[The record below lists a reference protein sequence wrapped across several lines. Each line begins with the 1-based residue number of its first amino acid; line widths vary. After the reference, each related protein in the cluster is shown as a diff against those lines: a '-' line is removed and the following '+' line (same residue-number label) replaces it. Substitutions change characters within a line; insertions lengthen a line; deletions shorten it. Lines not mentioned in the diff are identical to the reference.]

1 MISQKSST
9 KTDSRF
15 SLSGAGRFLICKA
28 RSNWAS
34 FLLYSCLAL
43 IIPIFVLA
51 GMGYTVGIE
60 RGKLLLEMLQDESAQ
75 LLFTCAAVAAALLS
89 SVYAWRNTHTKAG
102 NHFEHK
108 LPLTRNAL
116 FLSNSLFG
124 LLLFAVPFLI
134 MMLIF
139 TIIGACNCGSLYASF
154 MAELLKI
161 TVYTLAFYILYY
173 SVFTFSAVVCGNT
186 AVHVAFSLIV
196 LFIPFT
202 LSFCLRNIFEM
213 TFGWDIA
220 KSTLLD
226 ILNTSPISLYT
237 RFGVLAEMSI
247 GKVFLW
253 SLYAIIGATVIIAI
267 TSVLN
272 IFLKSER
279 AGNAFTYNGI
289 KVTVKYIIIFI
300 IMTLGACLLADNSAR
315 NAGGIII
322 SCLLLALI
330 GFACNIVL
338 NMIMYRGVRRGAL
351 KGIRAFACVALVCLI
366 IMGAMILRAGK
377 APAELSSGFCR
388 EIIIFDN
395 DYDYENRRVYLITDK
410 DDIEH
415 LMDIISNSKY
425 TEINVSYEESSNLVN
440 TTPVDIKEVDNA
452 TDGYLQNSFHATII
466 VNTAFG
472 STLRNYFN
480 YDFISE
486 DDARFIEKLKNKTT
500 VEDALISLSKSCEV
514 YACSTGFVS
523 GTFRSSGL
531 DDILR
536 DVYLPE
542 LKEMY
547 GLDYVD
553 FSMKSAYSAFCI
565 DGYGNSITLPIYS
578 DMVKTQAAIKKLY
591 DGKEFPDAPAFS
603 AEEIVENQCREIM
616 ITCDIYGVIR
626 TPGGDYHSDQDYFKS
641 IGRNLSVNV
650 PSEKLSMMALIDYLI
665 ENPDAEK
672 YNSSLIYATEEDEKE
687 GKDPIARVDIN
698 AYIKLE
704 THPSRER
711 LRSVFVPFNRE
722 TAKILD
728 IDYDGLVAE
737 ILAFIAENENT
748 ESAD

>member
-60 RGKLLLEMLQDESAQ
+60 RGKLLLGMLQDESAQ
-75 LLFTCAAVAAALLS
+75 ILFTCAAVAAALLS

-102 NHFEHK
+102 NYFEHK

-139 TIIGACNCGSLYASF
+139 TVIGACNCGSLYASF

-196 LFIPFT
+196 LFIPYM
-202 LSFCLRNIFEM
+202 LSSCLRNIFEM
-213 TFGWDIA
+213 TFGWRIA

-237 RFGVLAEMSI
+237 RFGSLVDMSI
-247 GKVFLW
+247 GKVFLG
-253 SLYAIIGATVIIAI
+253 SLYVLIGATVIITIA
-267 TSVLN
+267 SVLN

-289 KVTVKYIIIFI
+289 RVTVKYNIIFI
-300 IMTLGACLLADNSAR
+300 IMTLVACLLADTSAR

-366 IMGAMILRAGK
+366 IMSAMILRSGK
-377 APAELSSGFCR
+377 APVELSSGFCR
-388 EIIIFDN
+388 EVIMFDN
-395 DYDYENRRVYLITDK
+395 ENEYGKRRVYLITDK
-410 DDIEH
+410 DDIRR
-415 LMDIISNSKY
+415 LMEIASNRKY
-425 TEINVSYEESSNLVN
+425 TDLNIGYEESY
-440 TTPVDIKEVDNA
+440 TPVDTKDVDNA
-452 TDGYLQNSFHATII
+452 TYGYLSNSFHAAII
-466 VNTAFG
+466 VNTVFG

-486 DDARFIEKLKNKTT
+486 DDARFIEKLKNKAT

-514 YACSTGFVS
+514 YACSAGFVS
-523 GTFRSSGL
+523 GTFRNSGL

-626 TPGGDYHSDQDYFKS
+626 TPGGDYHSDQDYF
-641 IGRNLSVNV
+641 RNLSVNV
-650 PSEKLSMMALIDYLI
+650 PSEKLSMMALIDYII

>member
-60 RGKLLLEMLQDESAQ
+60 RGKLLLGMLQDESAQ
-75 LLFTCAAVAAALLS
+75 ILFTCAAVAAALLS

-102 NHFEHK
+102 NYFEHK

-139 TIIGACNCGSLYASF
+139 TVIGACNCGSLYASF

-196 LFIPFT
+196 LFIPYM
-202 LSFCLRNIFEM
+202 LSSCLRNIFEM
-213 TFGWDIA
+213 TFGWRIA

-237 RFGVLAEMSI
+237 SFGSLVDMSI
-247 GKVFLW
+247 GKVFLG
-253 SLYAIIGATVIIAI
+253 SLYVLIGATVIITIA
-267 TSVLN
+267 SVLN

-289 KVTVKYIIIFI
+289 RVTVKYIIIFI
-300 IMTLGACLLADNSAR
+300 IMTLVACLLADNSAR

-366 IMGAMILRAGK
+366 IMSAMILRSGK
-377 APAELSSGFCR
+377 APVELSSGFCR
-388 EIIIFDN
+388 EVIMFDN
-395 DYDYENRRVYLITDK
+395 ENEYGKRRVYLITDK
-410 DDIEH
+410 DDIRR
-415 LMDIISNSKY
+415 LMEIASNRKY
-425 TEINVSYEESSNLVN
+425 TDLNIGYKESY
-440 TTPVDIKEVDNA
+440 TPVDTKDVDNA
-452 TDGYLQNSFHATII
+452 TYGYLSNSFHAAII
-466 VNTAFG
+466 VNTIFG

-486 DDARFIEKLKNKTT
+486 DDARFIEKLKNKAT

-514 YACSTGFVS
+514 YACSAGFVS
-523 GTFRSSGL
+523 GTFRNSGL

-616 ITCDIYGVIR
+616 ITCDIYGVAR

-650 PSEKLSMMALIDYLI
+650 PSEKLSMMALIDYII

>member
-1 MISQKSST
+1 MISQKFST

-51 GMGYTVGIE
+51 GMGYTVGTE
-60 RGKLLLEMLQDESAQ
+60 RGKLLLEMMQDEIAQ
-75 LLFTCAAVAAALLS
+75 MLFTYAAVAAALLA

-102 NHFEHK
+102 NCFEHK

-139 TIIGACNCGSLYASF
+139 TVIGAFNCGDLYAAF

-202 LSFCLRNIFEM
+202 LSFCLRSIFEM

-226 ILNTSPISLYT
+226 ILNTSPISLYA
-237 RFGVLAEMSI
+237 RFGNLVEMSI
-247 GKVFLW
+247 GKVFLG
-253 SLYAIIGATVIIAI
+253 SLYVLIGATVIIAI
-267 TSVLN
+267 ASVLN

-300 IMTLGACLLADNSAR
+300 IMTLGACLLSDNSAR

-351 KGIRAFACVALVCLI
+351 KGIRTFACVALVCLI
-366 IMGAMILRAGK
+366 IMSAMILRSGK
-377 APAELSSGFCR
+377 APAELSPGFCR

-410 DDIEH
+410 GDIEH

-425 TEINVSYEESSNLVN
+425 TEINVSYEESSNLVS
-440 TTPVDIKEVDNA
+440 TTPVDIKEGDNA
-452 TDGYLQNSFHATII
+452 TDGYLPNSFHATII

-472 STLRNYFN
+472 STLRNYIN
-480 YDFISE
+480 YENISDE
-486 DDARFIEKLKNKTT
+486 DARFIEKLKNKTT
-500 VEDALISLSKSCEV
+500 IEDALISLSKSCEV
-514 YACSTGFVS
+514 YAYSTGFVS
-523 GTFRSSGL
+523 KTFRNSGL
-531 DDILR
+531 GDILR

-547 GLDYVD
+547 GLDSVY

-565 DGYGNSITLPIYS
+565 DGYGTGIMLPIYS

-603 AEEIVENQCREIM
+603 AEEIIENQCREIM
-616 ITCDIYGVIR
+616 VTCDIYGVSR
-626 TPGGDYHSDQDYFKS
+626 TAEIIILGGQDYYQS
-641 IGRNLSVNV
+641 IGRNFSAKN
-650 PSEKLSMMALIDYLI
+650 PEEKLAMIALINYLT

-672 YNSSLIYATEEDEKE
+672 YSSLIYATEEDEKAD
-687 GKDPIARVDIN
+687 KDPLASAEVN
-698 AYIKLE
+698 AYIRIG
-704 THPSRER
+704 TTPSSER
-711 LRSVFVPFNRE
+711 MVGIHLAFNRE

-737 ILAFIAENENT
+737 ILAFIAGEENT

>member
-60 RGKLLLEMLQDESAQ
+60 RGKLLLGMLQDESAQ
-75 LLFTCAAVAAALLS
+75 ILFTCAAVAAALLS

-102 NHFEHK
+102 NYFEHK

-139 TIIGACNCGSLYASF
+139 TVIGACNCGSLYASF

-196 LFIPFT
+196 LFIPYT

-213 TFGWDIA
+213 TFGWRIA

-237 RFGVLAEMSI
+237 RFGSLVDMSI
-247 GKVFLW
+247 GKVFLG
-253 SLYAIIGATVIIAI
+253 SLYVLIGATVIITIA
-267 TSVLN
+267 SVLN

-289 KVTVKYIIIFI
+289 RVTVKYIIIFI
-300 IMTLGACLLADNSAR
+300 IMTLVACLLADNSAR

-366 IMGAMILRAGK
+366 IMSAMILRSGK
-377 APAELSSGFCR
+377 APVELSSGFCR
-388 EIIIFDN
+388 EVIMFDN
-395 DYDYENRRVYLITDK
+395 ENEYGKRRVYLITDK
-410 DDIEH
+410 DDIRR
-415 LMDIISNSKY
+415 LMEIASNRKY
-425 TEINVSYEESSNLVN
+425 TDLNIGYEESY
-440 TTPVDIKEVDNA
+440 TPVDTKDIDNA
-452 TDGYLQNSFHATII
+452 TYGYLSNSFHAAII
-466 VNTAFG
+466 VNTVFG

-514 YACSTGFVS
+514 YACSAGFVS
-523 GTFRSSGL
+523 GTFRNSGL

-578 DMVKTQAAIKKLY
+578 DMAKTQAAIKKLY
-591 DGKEFPDAPAFS
+591 NGKEFPDAPAFS

-616 ITCDIYGVIR
+616 ITCDIYGVAR

-650 PSEKLSMMALIDYLI
+650 PSEKLSMMALIDYII
-665 ENPDAEK
+665 ENPDAK
-672 YNSSLIYATEEDEKE
+672 KHNSSLIYATEEDEKE

>member
-9 KTDSRF
+9 KTNSRF

-43 IIPIFVLA
+43 IIPVFVLA
-51 GMGYTVGIE
+51 EMGYAVGTE
-60 RGKLLLEMLQDESAQ
+60 HGKLLLELLQNEIAQ
-75 LLFTCAAVAAALLS
+75 MLFTYAAVAAALLS

-102 NHFEHK
+102 NCFEHK

-139 TIIGACNCGSLYASF
+139 TVIGAFNCGDLYAAF

-202 LSFCLRNIFEM
+202 LSFCLRSIFEM

-226 ILNTSPISLYT
+226 ILSTSPISLYA
-237 RFGVLAEMSI
+237 RFGNLVEMSI
-247 GKVFLW
+247 GKVFLG
-253 SLYAIIGATVIIAI
+253 SLYVLIGATVIIA
-267 TSVLN
+267 TASVLN

-300 IMTLGACLLADNSAR
+300 IMTLGACLLSDNSAR

-351 KGIRAFACVALVCLI
+351 KGIRTFACVAFVCLI
-366 IMGAMILRAGK
+366 IMGAMILRSGK
-377 APAELSSGFCR
+377 APAEISSGFCR

-395 DYDYENRRVYLITDK
+395 DYDYENRHVYLITDK

-425 TEINVSYEESSNLVN
+425 TEINVSYEESSTLVD
-440 TTPVDIKEVDNA
+440 TKEVDNA
-452 TDGYLQNSFHATII
+452 TDGCLSNSFHATII

-472 STLRNYFN
+472 STLCNYIN
-480 YDFISE
+480 YENISDE
-486 DDARFIEKLKNKTT
+486 DARFIEKLKNKTT
-500 VEDALISLSKSCEV
+500 IEDALISLSKSSEV
-514 YACSTGFVS
+514 YAYSTCFIS
-523 GTFRSSGL
+523 KAFKNSGL
-531 DDILR
+531 GDILR

-547 GLDYVD
+547 GLDSVY

-565 DGYGNSITLPIYS
+565 DGYGTVIMLPIYS
-578 DMVKTQAAIKKLY
+578 DMVKTQAAIKKLF

-616 ITCDIYGVIR
+616 VTCDIYGVSR
-626 TPGGDYHSDQDYFKS
+626 TAGGDYHSGQDYFRS
-641 IGRNLSVNV
+641 IGRDFSAKN
-650 PSEKLSMMALIDYLI
+650 PEEKLTMIALINYLT
-665 ENPDAEK
+665 ENPDAEQ
-672 YNSSLIYATEEDEKE
+672 YTSLIYATEEDEKAD
-687 GKDPIARVDIN
+687 KDPLASAEVN
-698 AYIKLE
+698 AYIKVG
-704 THPSRER
+704 TTPSSGRMVGIN
-711 LRSVFVPFNRE
+711 LAFNRE

-737 ILAFIAENENT
+737 ILAFIAGEENT

>member
-60 RGKLLLEMLQDESAQ
+60 RGKLLLGMLQDESAQ
-75 LLFTCAAVAAALLS
+75 ILFTCAAVAAALLS

-102 NHFEHK
+102 NYFEHK

-139 TIIGACNCGSLYASF
+139 TVIGACNCGSLYASF

-196 LFIPFT
+196 LFIPYT

-213 TFGWDIA
+213 TFGWRIA

-237 RFGVLAEMSI
+237 RFGSLADMSI
-247 GKVFLW
+247 GKVFLG
-253 SLYAIIGATVIIAI
+253 SLYVLIGATVIITIA
-267 TSVLN
+267 SVLN

-289 KVTVKYIIIFI
+289 RVTVKYIIIFI
-300 IMTLGACLLADNSAR
+300 IMTLVACLLADNSAR

-366 IMGAMILRAGK
+366 IMSAMILRSGK
-377 APAELSSGFCR
+377 APVELSSA
-388 EIIIFDN
+388 
-395 DYDYENRRVYLITDK
+395 
-410 DDIEH
+410 
-415 LMDIISNSKY
+415 S
-425 TEINVSYEESSNLVN
+425 
-440 TTPVDIKEVDNA
+440 A
-452 TDGYLQNSFHATII
+452 
-466 VNTAFG
+466 
-472 STLRNYFN
+472 
-480 YDFISE
+480 
-486 DDARFIEKLKNKTT
+486 AR
-500 VEDALISLSKSCEV
+500 
-514 YACSTGFVS
+514 
-523 GTFRSSGL
+523 
-531 DDILR
+531 
-536 DVYLPE
+536 
-542 LKEMY
+542 
-547 GLDYVD
+547 
-553 FSMKSAYSAFCI
+553 
-565 DGYGNSITLPIYS
+565 
-578 DMVKTQAAIKKLY
+578 
-591 DGKEFPDAPAFS
+591 
-603 AEEIVENQCREIM
+603 
-616 ITCDIYGVIR
+616 
-626 TPGGDYHSDQDYFKS
+626 
-641 IGRNLSVNV
+641 
-650 PSEKLSMMALIDYLI
+650 
-665 ENPDAEK
+665 
-672 YNSSLIYATEEDEKE
+672 
-687 GKDPIARVDIN
+687 
-698 AYIKLE
+698 
-704 THPSRER
+704 
-711 LRSVFVPFNRE
+711 
-722 TAKILD
+722 
-728 IDYDGLVAE
+728 
-737 ILAFIAENENT
+737 
-748 ESAD
+748 

>member
-60 RGKLLLEMLQDESAQ
+60 RGKLLLGMLQDESAQ
-75 LLFTCAAVAAALLS
+75 ILFTCAAVAAALLS

-102 NHFEHK
+102 NYFEHK

-139 TIIGACNCGSLYASF
+139 TVIGACNCGSLYASF

-196 LFIPFT
+196 LFIPYT

-213 TFGWDIA
+213 TFGWRIA

-237 RFGVLAEMSI
+237 RFGSLVDMSI
-247 GKVFLW
+247 GKVFLG
-253 SLYAIIGATVIIAI
+253 SLYVLIGATVIITIA
-267 TSVLN
+267 SVLN

-289 KVTVKYIIIFI
+289 RVTVKYIIIFI
-300 IMTLGACLLADNSAR
+300 IMTLVACLLADNSAR
-315 NAGGIII
+315 NAGGIIII

-366 IMGAMILRAGK
+366 IMSAMILRSGK
-377 APAELSSGFCR
+377 APVELSSGFCR
-388 EIIIFDN
+388 EVIMFDN
-395 DYDYENRRVYLITDK
+395 ENEYGKRRVYLITDK
-410 DDIEH
+410 DDIRR
-415 LMDIISNSKY
+415 LMEIASNRKY
-425 TEINVSYEESSNLVN
+425 TDLNIGYEESYTS
-440 TTPVDIKEVDNA
+440 VDTKDVDNA
-452 TDGYLQNSFHATII
+452 TYGYLSNSFHAAII
-466 VNTAFG
+466 VNTVFG

-514 YACSTGFVS
+514 YACSAGFVS
-523 GTFRSSGL
+523 ATFRNSGL

-578 DMVKTQAAIKKLY
+578 DMAKTQAAIKKLY
-591 DGKEFPDAPAFS
+591 NGKEFPDAPAFS

-616 ITCDIYGVIR
+616 ITCDIYGVAR

-641 IGRNLSVNV
+641 IGINLSVNV
-650 PSEKLSMMALIDYLI
+650 PSEKLSMMALIDYII
-665 ENPDAEK
+665 ENPDAK
-672 YNSSLIYATEEDEKE
+672 KHNSSLIYATEEDEKE

>member
-1 MISQKSST
+1 MISQKSSI

-15 SLSGAGRFLICKA
+15 SLSGAGRFLVCKI

-51 GMGYTVGIE
+51 GMGYAVGAA
-60 RGKLLLEMLQDESAQ
+60 RGVMLLKLIQDESAQ

-102 NHFEHK
+102 NYFEHK

-116 FLSNSLFG
+116 FLANSLFG

-139 TIIGACNCGSLYASF
+139 TVIGACNCGSLYASF

-161 TVYTLAFYILYY
+161 TVYTLTFYILYY

-186 AVHVAFSLIV
+186 AVHIAFSLIV
-196 LFIPFT
+196 LFIPYM

-226 ILNTSPISLYT
+226 ILNTSPISLYA
-237 RFGVLAEMSI
+237 RFGNIVEMSI
-247 GKVFLW
+247 GKVFLG
-253 SLYAIIGATVIIAI
+253 SLYALIGATVIIAI
-267 TSVLN
+267 ASVLN

-300 IMTLGACLLADNSAR
+300 IMVLCAFPLTDSSAR

-338 NMIMYRGVRRGAL
+338 NMIMYHGVRRGAL
-351 KGIRAFACVALVCLI
+351 KGIRAFACVALVCLV
-366 IMGAMILRAGK
+366 IMGAMILRSGK
-377 APAELSSGFCR
+377 APVELSSGFCR
-388 EIIIFDN
+388 EVIMFDN
-395 DYDYENRRVYLITDK
+395 GCDYRERRVYLITDK
-410 DDIEH
+410 NDIGH
-415 LMDIISNSKY
+415 LMDIVSNSKY
-425 TEINVSYEESSNLVN
+425 TEVNVSYEESSVPAD
-440 TTPVDIKEVDNA
+440 TKAADNA
-452 TDGYLQNSFHATII
+452 TDGCLSDSFHATII

-472 STLRNYFN
+472 STLRNYVN
-480 YDFISE
+480 YENISNE
-486 DDARFIEKLKNKTT
+486 DARFIEKLKNKATI
-500 VEDALISLSKSCEV
+500 EDALVSLSKSCDV
-514 YACSTGFVS
+514 YAYSTGFVS
-523 GTFRSSGL
+523 MTFRNSGL

-547 GLDYVD
+547 GLDSVD
-553 FSMKSAYSAFCI
+553 FSMKSAYSTFCI
-565 DGYGNSITLPIYS
+565 EGFGNSITLPIYS
-578 DMVKTQAAIKKLY
+578 DMTKTKAAIKKLY
-591 DGKEFPDAPAFS
+591 NGKEFPEAPAFS

-616 ITCDIYGVIR
+616 VTCDIYGVSR
-626 TPGGDYHSDQDYFKS
+626 TSGGDYHSGQDYYRS
-641 IGRNLSVNV
+641 IGRTFSAKI
-650 PSEKLSMMALIDYLI
+650 PEEKLSMIALINYLT
-665 ENPDAEK
+665 ENPDAEQ
-672 YNSSLIYATEEDEKE
+672 YSSPIYATEEDEKAD
-687 GKDPIARVDIN
+687 KDPIASAEVR
-698 AYIKLE
+698 AYIRLG
-704 THPSRER
+704 TTSFGER
-711 LRSVFVPFNRE
+711 MVSVHIPFNRE

-737 ILAFIAENENT
+737 ILAFTAGDENT

>member
-60 RGKLLLEMLQDESAQ
+60 RGKLLLGMLQDESAQ
-75 LLFTCAAVAAALLS
+75 ILFTCAAVAAALLS

-102 NHFEHK
+102 NYFEHK

-139 TIIGACNCGSLYASF
+139 TVIGACNCGSLYASF

-196 LFIPFT
+196 LFIPYT

-213 TFGWDIA
+213 TFGWRIA

-237 RFGVLAEMSI
+237 RFGSLVDMSI
-247 GKVFLW
+247 GKVFLG
-253 SLYAIIGATVIIAI
+253 SLYVLIGATVIITIA
-267 TSVLN
+267 SVLN

-289 KVTVKYIIIFI
+289 RVTVKYIIIFI
-300 IMTLGACLLADNSAR
+300 IMTLVACLLADNSAR
-315 NAGGIII
+315 NAGGII

-366 IMGAMILRAGK
+366 IMSAMILRSGK
-377 APAELSSGFCR
+377 APVELSSGFCR
-388 EIIIFDN
+388 EVIMFDN
-395 DYDYENRRVYLITDK
+395 ENEYGKRRVYLITDK
-410 DDIEH
+410 DDIRR
-415 LMDIISNSKY
+415 LMEIASNRKY
-425 TEINVSYEESSNLVN
+425 TDLNIGYEESYTS
-440 TTPVDIKEVDNA
+440 VDTKDVDNA
-452 TDGYLQNSFHATII
+452 TYGYLSNSFHAAII
-466 VNTAFG
+466 VNTVFG

-514 YACSTGFVS
+514 YACSAGFVS
-523 GTFRSSGL
+523 ATFRKSGL

-578 DMVKTQAAIKKLY
+578 DMAKTQAAIKKLY
-591 DGKEFPDAPAFS
+591 NGKEFPDAPAFS

-616 ITCDIYGVIR
+616 ITCDIYGVAR

-650 PSEKLSMMALIDYLI
+650 PSEKLSMMALIDYII
-665 ENPDAEK
+665 ENPDAK
-672 YNSSLIYATEEDEKE
+672 KHNSSLIYATEEDEKE

>member
-60 RGKLLLEMLQDESAQ
+60 RGKLLLGMLQDESAQ
-75 LLFTCAAVAAALLS
+75 ILFTCAAVAAALLS

-102 NHFEHK
+102 NYFEHK

-139 TIIGACNCGSLYASF
+139 TVIGACNCGSLYASF

-196 LFIPFT
+196 LFIPYT

-213 TFGWDIA
+213 TFGWRIA
-220 KSTLLD
+220 KSTLLN

-237 RFGVLAEMSI
+237 RFGSLVDMSI
-247 GKVFLW
+247 GKVFLG
-253 SLYAIIGATVIIAI
+253 SLYVLIGATVIITIA
-267 TSVLN
+267 SVLN

-289 KVTVKYIIIFI
+289 RVTVKYIIIFI
-300 IMTLGACLLADNSAR
+300 IMTLVACLLADNSAR

-366 IMGAMILRAGK
+366 IMSAMILRSGK
-377 APAELSSGFCR
+377 APVELSSDFCR
-388 EIIIFDN
+388 EVIMFDN
-395 DYDYENRRVYLITDK
+395 ENEYGKRRVYLITDK
-410 DDIEH
+410 DDIGH

-425 TEINVSYEESSNLVN
+425 TEINVSYEESSTLVD
-440 TTPVDIKEVDNA
+440 TKEVDNA

-472 STLRNYFN
+472 STLRNYVN
-480 YDFISE
+480 YENISDE
-486 DDARFIEKLKNKTT
+486 DARFIEKLKNKTT
-500 VEDALISLSKSCEV
+500 IEDALVSLSKSSEV
-514 YACSTGFVS
+514 YAYSTGFVS
-523 GTFRSSGL
+523 GTFRNSGL

-547 GLDYVD
+547 GLDSVY

-565 DGYGNSITLPIYS
+565 DGYGTGIMLPIYS
-578 DMVKTQAAIKKLY
+578 DMVKTKAAIRKLY

-616 ITCDIYGVIR
+616 VTCDIYGVSR
-626 TPGGDYHSDQDYFKS
+626 TSGGDYPSGQDYFRS
-641 IGRNLSVNV
+641 IGRNFSAKN
-650 PSEKLSMMALIDYLI
+650 PEEKLKMIALINYLT
-665 ENPDAEK
+665 ENPDAEQ
-672 YNSSLIYATEEDEKE
+672 YSSLIYATEEDEE
-687 GKDPIARVDIN
+687 ADKDPLARAEVN
-698 AYIKLE
+698 AYIRLG
-704 THPSRER
+704 TTPSSER
-711 LRSVFVPFNRE
+711 MVGIHLAFNRE

-737 ILAFIAENENT
+737 ILAFIAGEENT